1 MLDDNRT
8 LCLSSG
14 EMMPLRDGVSLLV
27 ETDSITHA
35 SPATVS
41 RCGVVFMAAPPDLW
55 RALLDCW
62 LARVSAGAAAPT
74 RPAHTVH
81 YAPE

>member
-1 MLDDNRT
+1 MWVEALNPVLDDNRT

-14 EMMPLRDGVSLLV
+14 EMMPLREGVALIM
-27 ETDSITHA
+27 ETDSIAHA

-41 RCGVVFMAAPPDLW
+41 RCGVVFLTPDSELW

-62 LARVSAGAAAPT
+62 LDRVGPGEARV
-74 RPAHTVH
+74 RP
-81 YAPE
+81 